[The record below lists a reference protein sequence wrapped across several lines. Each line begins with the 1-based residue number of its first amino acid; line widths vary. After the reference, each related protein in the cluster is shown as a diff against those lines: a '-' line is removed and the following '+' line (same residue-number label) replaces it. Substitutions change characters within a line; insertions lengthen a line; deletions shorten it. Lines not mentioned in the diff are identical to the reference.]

1 MGYLDEKQRII
12 DYITDNGM
20 IIELTPSKD
29 NEKAY
34 YQELETYADMSKL
47 AIRYPGYKTT
57 QTKCDYCVYLVNERG
72 EHPISHVEIMKD
84 LYNKTTKYNFEYMK
98 TYIENVAKKGRDVRI
113 ENSLESAFNMGF
125 SFEQLTD
132 LMFYIAIQE
141 DINYPEARYQ
151 GRKMCF
157 YRYLE
162 AVYCKVYDN
171 HRIEEAFERAVARG
185 HIPANWCDVEDLY
198 DVILKIQR

>member
-12 DYITDNGM
+12 AFVTDNGM

-34 YQELETYADMSKL
+34 YQELETFADSTKL

-57 QTKCDYCVYLVNERG
+57 QAKCDYCVYLVDSKG
-72 EHPISHVEIMKD
+72 EHPISHIEIMND
-84 LYNKTTKYNFEYMK
+84 LYDKTTKYNFEYMK
-98 TYIENVAKKGRDVRI
+98 RYVEDVAKTGKDVRI
-113 ENSLESAFNMGF
+113 EHSLERFFDKGF

-141 DINYPEARYQ
+141 DINYPERYYQ

-157 YRYLE
+157 FRYLE
-162 AVYCKVYDN
+162 AIYCKVYSN
-171 HRIEEAFERAVARG
+171 HTLEEAIHRAKAS
-185 HIPANWCDVEDLY
+185 HIPKNWNDVGDLY
-198 DVILKIQR
+198 DLVAQIRR